1 MRKDRARIQIG
12 EISSFGLLEL
22 SRQRLRPSVVD
33 NSSELCPQC
42 GGSGRIQSVEVS
54 AIQILRA
61 IEEEINSG
69 DNLGIK
75 ISAHPD
81 LILHILN
88 KKRSQLSEIEGRYNI
103 FVDFINDNTIIPPQQ
118 KLELIRNNSISNQ
131 EQIENKSNIV
141 YIEDEENQNR
151 KKRIKKVNRRKKKVS
166 NTTNN
171 DNDSANKEKVS
182 APKEKNEEDNSDAV
196 SKKRTNKKSSKSTI
210 KTTKTNNKTK
220 APTKKMK
227 EKDKI
232 ILETEDNKIEV
243 RELKSSSPIE
253 VTQIDEKSSAEK
265 PKKKGWWSK

>member
-12 EISSFGLLEL
+12 EISNFGLLEL
-22 SRQRLRPSVVD
+22 SRQRLRPSVVE

-54 AIQILRA
+54 AIQILRS
-61 IEEEINSG
+61 IEEESNSG

-88 KKRSQLSEIEGRYNI
+88 KKRLQLNEIEERYNI
-103 FVDFINDNTIIPPQQ
+103 FVDFINDSSIIPPQQ
-118 KLELIRNNSISNQ
+118 KLEFIIKNSITDP
-131 EQIENKSNIV
+131 EKKENKSNIV
-141 YIEDEENQNR
+141 NVEDDENQNR
-151 KKRIKKVNRRKKKVS
+151 KKRVKRTNRRKKKIS
-166 NTTNN
+166 TTIN
-171 DNDSANKEKVS
+171 DNDNDNKEKVS
-182 APKEKNEEDNSDAV
+182 IPKEKTDDENLDDA
-196 SKKRTNKKSSKSTI
+196 SKKRTNKKSSKPTI
-210 KTTKTNNKTK
+210 KTSKANKK
-220 APTKKMK
+220 SKGSTKKFK

-232 ILETEDNKIEV
+232 VLESENNKTEV
-243 RELKSSSPIE
+243 RKLKSSSPIE